1 LGLIAVSVVAMH
13 FPFSVAFEV
22 PDHGMALNGKS
33 AYIRVNLG
41 ERSVPVTDLPSIEEF
56 KKLL

>member
-1 LGLIAVSVVAMH
+1 MH
-13 FPFSVAFEV
+13 FPFSVAFGV

-33 AYIRVNLG
+33 AYIRVNVG